1 MTLEAEE
8 DVRRH
13 NRLVR
18 FYESMGFRVSETA
31 RVLYLSNYDDY
42 FRCVCFFNQHTHISR
57 CAWHS
62 RAC

>member
-1 MTLEAEE
+1 VTLEAEE

-31 RVLYLSNYDDY
+31 RVLYLSNYDEY
-42 FRCVCFFNQHTHISR
+42 FRCVVLKSIQNFESADT
-57 CAWHS
+57 
-62 RAC
+62 